1 MSEINYDQS
10 GSDSDEVG
18 KLFLSSDASKLKP
31 YLFKLL
37 SSLDDDE
44 ILKILKLVIFVEI
57 KPHAA
62 HQLETKSGANV
73 ENVNPRIII

>member
-10 GSDSDEVG
+10 ESDSDEVG
-18 KLFLSSDASKLKP
+18 ELFLSSDASKLKP

-44 ILKILKLVIFVEI
+44 IEEI
-57 KPHAA
+57 EACNICGNQAPCSSPLGNK
-62 HQLETKSGANV
+62 EWCKCGKC
-73 ENVNPRIII
+73 